1 MARRCFEVLE
11 MEMKFSYGRNE
22 KRTKKFVS
30 KYFKKHIPNNV
41 FKISSQFLD
50 SDGYGEDLY
59 IKVQLSKKVSY
70 NKILQLLY
78 DMFQEDTAL
87 TQIIY
92 DKKTNKVRV
101 IVLGGFKIC

>member
-11 MEMKFSYGRNE
+11 IEIQFCCERNE
-22 KRTKKFVS
+22 ERTKRFVS

-50 SDGYGEDLY
+50 TDGYGEDLY
-59 IKVQLSKKVSY
+59 IKVELLKKVSY

-78 DMFQEDTAL
+78 DIFQEDTSL
-87 TQIIY
+87 SEMIY
-92 DKKTNKVRV
+92 NNEDKKVRV
-101 IVLGGFKIC
+101 VVLGGFKIC

>member
-1 MARRCFEVLE
+1 MARRYFEVLE
-11 MEMKFSYGRNE
+11 IEIEFCYERNE

-30 KYFKKHIPNNV
+30 KYFKKHVPNNV
-41 FKISSQFLD
+41 FKISSHFFD
-50 SDGYGEDLY
+50 PDGYGNILN

-87 TQIIY
+87 TQIVY
-92 DKKTNKVRV
+92 DNKEKKVTVH
-101 IVLGGFKIC
+101 VLGGFEIC